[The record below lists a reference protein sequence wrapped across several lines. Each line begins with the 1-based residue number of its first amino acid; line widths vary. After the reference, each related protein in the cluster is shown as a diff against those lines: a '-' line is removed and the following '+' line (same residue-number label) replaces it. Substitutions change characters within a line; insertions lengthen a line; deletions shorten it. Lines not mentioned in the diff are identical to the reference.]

1 MWRKR
6 MLRNVCDGLPRGQP
20 AYRLTAN
27 QESLNPTGSV
37 NVFVETINYRKIWQ
51 IINDV
56 WAKSFVAILLFILGL
71 WIGGINAES
80 RIVSDCKF
88 ANAFR
93 ADIQAFTC
101 QRKL

>member
-1 MWRKR
+1 
-6 MLRNVCDGLPRGQP
+6 ML
-20 AYRLTAN
+20 T
-27 QESLNPTGSV
+27 
-37 NVFVETINYRKIWQ
+37 ETIDYRKIWQ
-51 IINDV
+51 IINDA
-56 WAKSFVAILLFILGL
+56 WAKSFVAILLFVLGL
-71 WIGGINAES
+71 WIGGITTES